1 MKDDNDDDDKEQ
13 EEEEEELDEPMTE
26 EESSRKVF
34 QRLDLPRRIGEAIN
48 SVAVLFVVCGLLLN
62 VCGYSYVVKDNYMLT
77 IDTLENRQFQR
88 ELRKSTKESAR
99 DMRAVAPTNSQSAA
113 TRRLSNTESLDK

>member
-1 MKDDNDDDDKEQ
+1 MQDDDNAK
-13 EEEEEELDEPMTE
+13 EEEEQDEPMTE

-88 ELRKSTKESAR
+88 ELRKSTKESVR
-99 DMRAVAPTNSQSAA
+99 DMRAVAPTTSQSS
-113 TRRLSNTESLDK
+113 TTRLSNTGESLGSRQL

>member
-1 MKDDNDDDDKEQ
+1 MQDDDNDN
-13 EEEEEELDEPMTE
+13 EEEEEEQDEPMTE

-62 VCGYSYVVKDNYMLT
+62 VCGYSYVLKDNYMLT

-99 DMRAVAPTNSQSAA
+99 DISRGLTPTSQS
-113 TRRLSNTESLDK
+113 TSTTRLSNTGESLLDK

>member
-1 MKDDNDDDDKEQ
+1 MQDDDDAED
-13 EEEEEELDEPMTE
+13 EEEEQDEPMTE

-88 ELRKSTKESAR
+88 EMRKSVKESVK
-99 DMRAVAPTNSQSAA
+99 DMRVEPTSESSS
-113 TRRLSNTESLDK
+113 TRPQLK

>member
-1 MKDDNDDDDKEQ
+1 MQDDNDDNDKEQ
-13 EEEEEELDEPMTE
+13 EDQDEPMTE

-34 QRLDLPRRIGEAIN
+34 QRLDLPRRIGEAVN

-62 VCGYSYVVKDNYMLT
+62 VCGYSYVLKDNYMLT

-88 ELRKSTKESAR
+88 ELRKSTKESAK
-99 DMRAVAPTNSQSAA
+99 DMRRVTPTSQSAS
-113 TRRLSNTESLDK
+113 TTRLSRTDESLH

>member
-1 MKDDNDDDDKEQ
+1 MQDDDDDNVN
-13 EEEEEELDEPMTE
+13 EEEEQDEPMTE

-34 QRLDLPRRIGEAIN
+34 QRLDLPRRIGEAVN

-88 ELRKSTKESAR
+88 EMRKSVKESAK
-99 DMRAVAPTNSQSAA
+99 DMRVAPTSESSS
-113 TRRLSNTESLDK
+113 TRPQLK

>member
-1 MKDDNDDDDKEQ
+1 
-13 EEEEEELDEPMTE
+13 MTE

-34 QRLDLPRRIGEAIN
+34 QRLDLPRRIGEAVN

-88 ELRKSTKESAR
+88 EMRKSVKESAK
-99 DMRAVAPTNSQSAA
+99 DMRAAPTSESSS
-113 TRRLSNTESLDK
+113 TRPQLK